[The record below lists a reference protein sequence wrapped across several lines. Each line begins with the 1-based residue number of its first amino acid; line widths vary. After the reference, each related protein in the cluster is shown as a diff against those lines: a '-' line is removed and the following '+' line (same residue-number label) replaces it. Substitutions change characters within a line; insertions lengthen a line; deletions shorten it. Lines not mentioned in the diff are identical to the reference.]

1 MQKKVLYT
9 VMGHL
14 QLQMLIL
21 VEVTPLVMSIAIHIL
36 YTKIIQNLCTNV

>member
-21 VEVTPLVMSIAIHIL
+21 VEVTPLVMW
-36 YTKIIQNLCTNV
+36 